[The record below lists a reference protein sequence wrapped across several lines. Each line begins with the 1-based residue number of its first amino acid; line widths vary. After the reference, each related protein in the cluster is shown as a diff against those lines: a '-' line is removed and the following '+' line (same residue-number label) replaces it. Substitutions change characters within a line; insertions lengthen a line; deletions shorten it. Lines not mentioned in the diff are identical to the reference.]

1 MPDRRALARRRGLVV
16 VADDREFADVL
27 AELDPYQRERIE
39 RAVSD
44 AYSAGEREA
53 DDRSARFVARCVA
66 ALVGL
71 PFGEA
76 RPSAR
81 ETLGRL
87 RSLLSSRD

>member
-1 MPDRRALARRRGLVV
+1 MLDRRSVAYRRGL
-16 VADDREFADVL
+16 ASLSADREVAEVL
-27 AELDPYQRERIE
+27 SGLSTYQREQVE
-39 RAVSD
+39 RAVSE
-44 AYSAGEREA
+44 AYSAGAREA
-53 DDRSARFVARCVA
+53 DDRSAKFVARCVA